1 MVFGPTFGDELR
13 AVGLG
18 DGLVWDDAGV
28 RGGEALSPVDRI
40 KFDAVVA
47 AHEPQASLAIP
58 VEPPLAA
65 NEIEKLRSLI
75 ERLTEQGAL

>member
-13 AVGLG
+13 AAGLG

-40 KFDAVVA
+40 KLNAVVA
-47 AHEPQASLAIP
+47 AHEPQAQQTAV
-58 VEPPLAA
+58 VEPPLEAD
-65 NEIEKLRSLI
+65 EILKLRSLI